1 MDKLEHLRVL
11 VAVADTGNLAGA
23 ARRLGRSAPAVSRAV
38 DQLEARIG
46 ALLVVRTTRSVRFTE
61 AGERFVADC
70 RRLLGELDEAESL
83 AGGAYREPQGV
94 LGITA
99 SSMFGRLHVAPLVL
113 DFMALHP
120 RVQVRTLFVDRI
132 VHLVDEGYDLAVRI
146 AHLPDSGLT
155 AVRVGSVRRV
165 LVASPDYLA
174 ARGEPRSLADLA
186 SHVGIGFSSQ
196 GNVAAAW
203 SLQRDGASEA
213 VNIHT
218 PLVANTGE
226 MAIAAAVAGRGLT
239 RVLSYQVAEELAS
252 GRLQRVLRA
261 HEPAPIPVHLVYPAG
276 RKAAAK
282 LRVFVDMAVERLR
295 SLPVL
300 DQPSNSSASSAQ

>member
-11 VAVADTGNLAGA
+11 VAVAEAGNLAGA
-23 ARRLGRSAPAVSRAV
+23 ARRLGHSPPAVSRAM

-46 ALLVVRTTRSVRFTE
+46 AQLLVRTTRSVRFTE

-83 AGGAYREPQGV
+83 AGGSFREPQGV
-94 LGITA
+94 LGVTA
-99 SSMFGRLHVAPLVL
+99 SAMFGRRHVAPLVL
-113 DFMALHP
+113 AFMERHA

-132 VHLVDEGYDLAVRI
+132 VHLVDEGYDVAVRI

-165 LVASPDYLA
+165 MVAAPDYLA
-174 ARGEPRSLADLA
+174 ARGEPRTVADLA
-186 SHVGIGFSSQ
+186 GHVGIGFSPM
-196 GNVAAAW
+196 
-203 SLQRDGASEA
+203 GATATPWTLHPRGEREA
-213 VNIHT
+213 VAIDT

-239 RVLSYQVAEELAS
+239 RTLSYQVAEEVAD
-252 GRLQRVLRA
+252 GRLRVVMA
-261 HEPAPIPVHLVYPAG
+261 DHEPPPIPVHLVYPAG

-282 LRVFVDMAVERLR
+282 VRVFVDLAVEQLR
-295 SLPVL
+295 ALPVL
-300 DQPSNSSASSAQ
+300 GGGGV